1 MYNKKRKLLFSELVT
16 GLPLI
21 PVPERVPVV
30 GNFWSKPTLTKIAF
44 QVELEKLNSSTD
56 VINKLEID
64 LEVIK
69 KIMKKGIQ

>member
-1 MYNKKRKLLFSELVT
+1 MYNKKRNLLLSELVT
-16 GLPLI
+16 GLSLLDLPLI
-21 PVPERVPVV
+21 PVPGRVPVV
-30 GNFWSKPTLTKIAF
+30 WNFRSKPTLTKIAF

-69 KIMKKGIQ
+69 